1 MSRSTHRVQFT
12 PGYVL
17 HQRPYRDTSLI
28 VELFTREHG
37 RLSAF
42 ARAAR
47 GARSRFRGL
56 QPFRPLLLSWVGRG
70 EAPTLTAAEIEGVAP
85 LSLAPDRLLSG
96 FYLNE
101 LLLKLTVAHDPQPE
115 LYAHYA
121 ATLER
126 LRALDPLDALL
137 RKFEKRLLEL
147 LGYGI
152 ELGREAQG
160 KAVRADAYYH
170 FRTGEGLVKASAGA
184 EALEGRV
191 LLALAADEPLEDP
204 EALRQARA
212 LLRAA
217 LDHCLDGRELAVRA
231 VARAVA
237 NMERS

>member
-1 MSRSTHRVQFT
+1 
-12 PGYVL
+12 VL

-152 ELGREAQG
+152 ELGCEAQG
-160 KAVRADAYYH
+160 GGPGA
-170 FRTGEGLVKASAGA
+170 AGA
-184 EALEGRV
+184 GSGR
-191 LLALAADEPLEDP
+191 AARGSGSAAPG
-204 EALRQARA
+204 ARA
-212 LLRAA
+212 AASSARSLSRRSRAGRARSGARGRQHGAFLSDGYATGTGRQYRSRGHAPPAARHA
-217 LDHCLDGRELAVRA
+217 LP
-231 VARAVA
+231 
-237 NMERS
+237 